1 MTNNNDYDDPPCVT
15 SQCRKSKYCG
25 RTVELTTHMYLPLCI
40 ENNTFW
46 NNEGIALHLAASPY
60 R

>member
-1 MTNNNDYDDPPCVT
+1 MTNNNDYDDPPCIT
-15 SQCRKSKYCG
+15 SQCRKSKYRG

>member
-1 MTNNNDYDDPPCVT
+1 MYDGLQGVI
-15 SQCRKSKYCG
+15 SQCRKRKYCDK
-25 RTVELTTHMYLPLCI
+25 TVRLLTHMYLPLCI